1 MRRKQVVI
9 IGSGDDI
16 ENLSISYDIGRFIA
30 RNKWVLITGGRG
42 GIMEAASQGASEEEG
57 LVVGILPGIHHD
69 DANTHCGIVIPTGV
83 GYARNM
89 INVLSGDVI
98 IAIGGKSGTLSE
110 LAYSWQFGK
119 PIILCTFAGGWS
131 EKISHEPIDDRYRDL
146 FFPASNLNE
155 VFSHL
160 KKILK

>member
-9 IGSGDDI
+9 IGSGDDVI
-16 ENLSISYDIGRFIA
+16 NSSISYDIGRFIA
-30 RNKWVLITGGRG
+30 RNRWVLITGGRG
-42 GIMEAASQGASEEEG
+42 GIMEAASRGAAEENG
-57 LVVGILPGIHHD
+57 VVVGILPGTHPE
-69 DANTHCGIVIPTGV
+69 DANAYCGIVIPTGV

-110 LAYSWQFGK
+110 LAYSWHFRK

-146 FFPASNLNE
+146 FLPASNLDE

-160 KKILK
+160 KKILD